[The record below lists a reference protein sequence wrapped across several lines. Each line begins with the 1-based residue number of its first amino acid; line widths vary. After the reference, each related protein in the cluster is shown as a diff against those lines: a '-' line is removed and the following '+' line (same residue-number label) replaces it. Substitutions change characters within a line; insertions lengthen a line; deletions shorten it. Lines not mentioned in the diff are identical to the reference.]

1 MNELQKEVELLREK
15 VALLQKLQE
24 LQEAEPKIV
33 YIPIVTY
40 PTPSIPQPWYDGTPV
55 ITCET
60 HCNNFMPSGRTY

>member
-40 PTPSIPQPWYDGTPV
+40 PTPSIPQPWYDGT
-55 ITCET
+55 
-60 HCNNFMPSGRTY
+60 R